1 MSWWSSELTG
11 YSERLKQ
18 EAILGMLRW
27 EFGAQ
32 SKSAWI
38 CRSWISAFY
47 WCPEGQ
53 SEGSEVTA
61 IQSAIT
67 PHPFLVFFSTFLCEP
82 NQNSWSLCLINTSKS
97 KFYFSERPKPFFLI
111 FAWQASCKN
120 EENQCQVCLNIQ
132 GRVGVAHINVLF
144 RRLKRKK
151 RKKKYI
157 WRSKASY
164 SRAIL

>member
-1 MSWWSSELTG
+1 MTWWSSELTG
-11 YSERLKQ
+11 YSERLTQ
-18 EAILGMLRW
+18 EARKISWMLRW

-53 SEGSEVTA
+53 SERSEVTA
-61 IQSAIT
+61 TSCIFHSAIT
-67 PHPFLVFFSTFLCEP
+67 PHPFLVFFSTFLCKP

-97 KFYFSERPKPFFLI
+97 KFYFSERRKPFFLV

-132 GRVGVAHINVLF
+132 GRAGKVELHT
-144 RRLKRKK
+144 
-151 RKKKYI
+151 
-157 WRSKASY
+157 
-164 SRAIL
+164 